1 MYIFRGWSYY
11 GKYGETDYVNKSIYT
26 NLFKL
31 TLKDNM
37 TYVFMIIP
45 QICDKSFY
53 AYQMTNKN
61 RTIQRNSHTKIPK
74 N

>member
-1 MYIFRGWSYY
+1 
-11 GKYGETDYVNKSIYT
+11 
-26 NLFKL
+26 
-31 TLKDNM
+31 M

-61 RTIQRNSHTKIPK
+61 RTIQRNLPHKYQKIESFACYQT
-74 N
+74 NNQI